1 MNLTFCKQININLSY
16 KLIPLIFVDTVL
28 YVHISIYVY
37 MYMNIWIYVYMNV
50 YHLIPVILIGMTWSS
65 QITQNNEFPKSLEC
79 LKKTLS
85 YEVDVSMLINIKVF
99 YKLIVLFLMGLARH
113 AHSTWVNFQYLL
125 WHFKKEVKDEVGT
138 S

>member
-1 MNLTFCKQININLSY
+1 
-16 KLIPLIFVDTVL
+16 
-28 YVHISIYVY
+28 
-37 MYMNIWIYVYMNV
+37 MNV

-99 YKLIVLFLMGLARH
+99 
-113 AHSTWVNFQYLL
+113 
-125 WHFKKEVKDEVGT
+125 
-138 S
+138 